1 MKNETRKLVL
11 GRLWPLLNRH
21 WFKIGLV
28 ALATYAILSKDLSF
42 NISIQAPE
50 EPLEIPEEELQSRRQ
65 SRRETLTDN
74 SATTAQTTSRFDFL
88 PSWGE
93 NPDAAYLLLMEKTE
107 RRDIQQFIKRF
118 SHVAE
123 AEQEKYGMPASII
136 LARGLLQ
143 SLAGQHPAV
152 EKGHNYFLLPC
163 TDDWEGQ
170 TQDGERGT
178 CLRRYDNAWMSFRDN
193 SLYLTSGENGHLR
206 RLKGADHREWAEALQ
221 HTKGN
226 DNDQLAK
233 QLLNVI
239 REFGLDKF
247 DD

>member
-1 MKNETRKLVL
+1 
-11 GRLWPLLNRH
+11 
-21 WFKIGLV
+21 
-28 ALATYAILSKDLSF
+28 
-42 NISIQAPE
+42 
-50 EPLEIPEEELQSRRQ
+50 
-65 SRRETLTDN
+65 
-74 SATTAQTTSRFDFL
+74 
-88 PSWGE
+88 
-93 NPDAAYLLLMEKTE
+93 
-107 RRDIQQFIKRF
+107 
-118 SHVAE
+118 
-123 AEQEKYGMPASII
+123 MPASII
-136 LARGLLQ
+136 LAQGLLQ